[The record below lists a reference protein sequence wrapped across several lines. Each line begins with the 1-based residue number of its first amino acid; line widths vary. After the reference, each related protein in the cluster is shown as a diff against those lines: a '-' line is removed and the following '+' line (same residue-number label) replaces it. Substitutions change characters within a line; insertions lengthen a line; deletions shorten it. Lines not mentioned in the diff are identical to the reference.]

1 MSRFDSAARG
11 PRTLVCSP
19 FHNSNME
26 WTLVDKMEKSIG
38 RVTKKELQMGEEEDL
53 QLLLLIFL
61 ADTKLG
67 I

>member
-19 FHNSNME
+19 FQNSNME

-38 RVTKKELQMGEEEDL
+38 RVTKKELQIGGGGGFAVAAADL
-53 QLLLLIFL
+53 SG
-61 ADTKLG
+61 DTKLG